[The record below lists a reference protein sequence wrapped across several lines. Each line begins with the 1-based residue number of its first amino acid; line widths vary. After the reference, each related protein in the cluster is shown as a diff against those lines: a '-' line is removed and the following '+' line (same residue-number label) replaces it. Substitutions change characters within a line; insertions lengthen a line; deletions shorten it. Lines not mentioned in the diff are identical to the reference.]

1 MTALSTEASDMSA
14 YLLMGV
20 PGLAFFC
27 GIAEASWTAIGLALG
42 TYLNWLFVAKR
53 LRRYSVRLGALT
65 LPEYISRRFY
75 DNTKLIEL
83 IGAIT
88 IIVFYVPYTASGFSA
103 CGKLFG
109 TLFGYDYVP
118 TMIISAAVIVAYT
131 TCGGFTAASV
141 TSLVQS
147 LIMVFALA
155 VVLIFGINS
164 VGGWE
169 NVIANAKAIPGYLSM
184 TATTSIQAAEAGE
197 FGTLKIISTLAWAL
211 GYFGMPHV
219 VLHFMAI
226 KDEKKLKLSRRV
238 ATVWVVVSL
247 SVAVIIGIVGYSMAK
262 ENIIAMFG
270 DASSAEAL
278 IVTIAAVLS
287 EYGAARRQEEHD
299 RCPRDRSCRCNMRR
313 AVCTRPHKLNLPRR
327 IVCMGRLRRHLRSHR
342 SVLALLEALQQV
354 GRDRRHVLRRCYGL
368 HLEVCNSSHRRRV
381 CDLRA
386 AARIHHLLHLHR
398 CRFAS
403 DQSSRRKD
411 LRGLRRSCLNEVNFK
426 KIILSEENFG
436 EDFFCA
442 NSLFQKLLADVP
454 RKAELLADRVVAVLE
469 LVEHKGVE
477 L

>member
-1 MTALSTEASDMSA
+1 MTGNIICILIAIVVYLVGMVAIGVYYSKGQSDAHEFYLGGRKLGPIVTALSTEASDMSA

-164 VGGWE
+164 VGGW
-169 NVIANAKAIPGYLSM
+169 PSP
-184 TATTSIQAAEAGE
+184 AT
-197 FGTLKIISTLAWAL
+197 
-211 GYFGMPHV
+211 
-219 VLHFMAI
+219 
-226 KDEKKLKLSRRV
+226 
-238 ATVWVVVSL
+238 
-247 SVAVIIGIVGYSMAK
+247 
-262 ENIIAMFG
+262 
-270 DASSAEAL
+270 SA
-278 IVTIAAVLS
+278 
-287 EYGAARRQEEHD
+287 
-299 RCPRDRSCRCNMRR
+299 
-313 AVCTRPHKLNLPRR
+313 
-327 IVCMGRLRRHLRSHR
+327 
-342 SVLALLEALQQV
+342 
-354 GRDRRHVLRRCYGL
+354 
-368 HLEVCNSSHRRRV
+368 
-381 CDLRA
+381 
-386 AARIHHLLHLHR
+386 
-398 CRFAS
+398 
-403 DQSSRRKD
+403 
-411 LRGLRRSCLNEVNFK
+411 
-426 KIILSEENFG
+426 
-436 EDFFCA
+436 
-442 NSLFQKLLADVP
+442 
-454 RKAELLADRVVAVLE
+454 
-469 LVEHKGVE
+469 
-477 L
+477 